1 MLIFYY
7 LFGLY
12 FVFIIPLVCMFFLLF
27 NKDKI
32 TKKEKIAIFFLIL
45 LSIFTTFALIL
56 MAIIYLPYNK
66 FYLYSLVLV
75 SIENIVVPIVI
86 FILFLFKSKQSTQWV
101 YSFFVDIIKK
111 K

>member
-1 MLIFYY
+1 MLVFYY

-12 FVFIIPLVCMFFLLF
+12 FCFIIPLVFMFFLLF

-45 LSIFTTFALIL
+45 LSIFTTVALIL
-56 MAIIYLPYNK
+56 IAILYLPYNK

-75 SIENIVVPIVI
+75 SIENIVVPIII
-86 FILFLFKSKQSTQWV
+86 FILFLFKRKESTQ
-101 YSFFVDIIKK
+101 
-111 K
+111 

>member
-1 MLIFYY
+1 MLVFYY

-12 FVFIIPLVCMFFLLF
+12 FCFIIPLVFMFFLLF

-45 LSIFTTFALIL
+45 LSIFTTVALIL
-56 MAIIYLPYNK
+56 IAILYLPYNK

-75 SIENIVVPIVI
+75 SIENIVVPIII
-86 FILFLFKSKQSTQWV
+86 FILFLFEKKESTQ
-101 YSFFVDIIKK
+101 
-111 K
+111 

>member
-1 MLIFYY
+1 MLVFYY
-7 LFGLY
+7 LFALY
-12 FVFIIPLVCMFFLLF
+12 FVFIIPLIFMFFVLF

-45 LSIFTTFALIL
+45 LSILITVVLIL
-56 MAIIYLPYNK
+56 TAIIYLPYNK

-86 FILFLFKSKQSTQWV
+86 FILFSFKRKQSRNKCTL
-101 YSFFVDIIKK
+101 FLLIL
-111 K
+111 